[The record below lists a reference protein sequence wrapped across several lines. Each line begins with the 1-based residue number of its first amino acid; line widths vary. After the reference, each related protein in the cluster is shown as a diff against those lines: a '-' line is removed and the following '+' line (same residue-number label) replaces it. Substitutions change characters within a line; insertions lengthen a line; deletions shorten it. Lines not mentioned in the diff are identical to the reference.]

1 MCIRMYSD
9 THRSPAGAH
18 PSGRIGEDPRGR
30 PGNLLPLL
38 SQMSVGRL
46 PEGKT
51 LQVFGNDY
59 PTHDGTCVRDYI
71 HVMDL
76 ASGHVLALEALAS
89 QTDTRAFRAYNLGKG
104 RGQSVLDMVAA
115 MRKASGCEYET
126 VIVGRRLGDVP
137 DLTADPA
144 LAEKEL
150 GFKAPRE
157 LDEMCRDLWNWQ
169 SKNPQGYET
178 PEAVATKEEK
188 QTEVAKEAVATETL

>member
-1 MCIRMYSD
+1 M
-9 THRSPAGAH
+9 A
-18 PSGRIGEDPRGR
+18 
-30 PGNLLPLL
+30 
-38 SQMSVGRL
+38 VGRL

-51 LQVFGNDY
+51 LKVFGNDY

-76 ASGHVLALEALAS
+76 AAGHVIALGALEKDERS
-89 QTDTRAFRAYNLGKG
+89 FRAYNLGKG

-126 VIVGRRLGDVP
+126 VIVGRRKGDVP

-144 LAEKEL
+144 LVEREL

-169 SKNPQGYET
+169 SLNPQGYET
-178 PEAVATKEEK
+178 PAPPSGDKKAE
-188 QTEVAKEAVATETL
+188 